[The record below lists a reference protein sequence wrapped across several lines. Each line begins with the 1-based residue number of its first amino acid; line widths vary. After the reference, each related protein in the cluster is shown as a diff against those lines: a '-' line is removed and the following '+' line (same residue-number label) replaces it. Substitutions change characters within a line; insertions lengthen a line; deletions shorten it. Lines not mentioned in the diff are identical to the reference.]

1 MSVFVYHLFPNWL
14 PGGFVGVDVF
24 FVISGF
30 LITGILWRELETDA
44 RLDFTRFYQ
53 RRIARLFPVMLLVV
67 SATLFAAGLIYT
79 QQDYA
84 SSGVTAVTALLS
96 VANLKLYL
104 QGSYFDISHDAQ
116 PFLHFW
122 SLSVEEQFYL
132 FWPILLVLCHRLF
145 RARIAIVLAV
155 ITLLSFVLCVI
166 ATSFDPEA
174 AFYLLPTRAWELSIG
189 GLIAISGSY
198 WITSSSARASVSRY
212 LAVIGLIA
220 ILAACV
226 LFSDQT
232 RFPGSAALLPV
243 LGSAAVLLATRSD
256 SYLGYG
262 VLSATPMI
270 FLGKISYAL
279 YLWHWPVFSLTDYAL
294 YASPE
299 YVRVT
304 IKIVGSF
311 GLTLLTYNL
320 LENPMRRTLNKRS
333 FRFATLASFV
343 VIVAAFVPLGLQ
355 IRTQNYLSTTEAQ
368 IARGGQVFSAEGDTF
383 TVMLMGDSHAAMYA
397 TLLRDIT
404 REKGISFVSVAVP
417 AGDVL
422 PRLNGDINPLW
433 QDSLRIV
440 TNTKPDVVIVV
451 SAWSHKLRHEPDRLR
466 HAVDAIRPHTHQV
479 LLFEETPA
487 LPERATRANIRA
499 GEVGPFMEEEAQRTL
514 RIAAKQTVES
524 LSDDDVEI
532 VPTSQ
537 RFIDE
542 DGGVSFTGLNGR
554 QNFHDRSHLSR
565 NGADLLRLDIEAAI
579 ENALMSTPK
588 KRPNAVR

>member
-1 MSVFVYHLFPNWL
+1 MSVFVYHLFPSWL

-30 LITGILWRELETDA
+30 LITGILWRELETDT

-53 RRIARLFPVMLLVV
+53 RRVARLFPVMLLVV

-96 VANLKLYL
+96 VANIKLYL

-132 FWPILLVLCHRLF
+132 FWPILLVLCHRFF
-145 RARIAIVLAV
+145 RARIAILLAI
-155 ITLLSFVLCVI
+155 ITLLSFALCVV
-166 ATSFDPEA
+166 ATSFDAEA

-198 WITSSSARASVSRY
+198 WITSSSAGASVSRY
-212 LAVIGLIA
+212 LAVIGLAA
-220 ILAACV
+220 ILTACV
-226 LFSDQT
+226 LFSERT
-232 RFPGSAALLPV
+232 SFPGWAAMLPV
-243 LGSAAVLLATRSD
+243 LGSAAVLLATRSE
-256 SYLGYG
+256 SYIGYS
-262 VLSATPMI
+262 VMSAAPLI

-294 YASPE
+294 YSSPE

-304 IKIVGSF
+304 IKILFSF
-311 GLTLLTYNL
+311 GLTLLTYYL

-333 FRFATLASFV
+333 YRFATLASFL
-343 VIVAAFVPLGLQ
+343 VIIAAFVPLGLQ
-355 IRTQNYLSTTEAQ
+355 IRAHNYLSASEAQ
-368 IARGGQVFSAEGDTF
+368 IAEGGQIFSAEGDRS
-383 TVMLMGDSHAAMYA
+383 TVMLMGDSHAAMYG

-404 REKGISFVSVAVP
+404 RDKGISFISVAVP

-422 PRLNGDINPLW
+422 PRPSEASDRLW

-440 TNTKPDVVIVV
+440 TETKPDVVIIV
-451 SAWSHKLRHEPDRLR
+451 SAWSQKLRREPDRLR
-466 HAVDAIRPHTHQV
+466 RAIDAIRPHTDQI
-479 LLFEETPA
+479 LLFEEPPA

-499 GEVGPFMEEEAQRTL
+499 GERGPFIEDRAQRAL
-514 RIAAKQTVES
+514 RIAAKQTIES
-524 LSDDDVEI
+524 LRDDDVEL

-537 RFIDE
+537 RFFDE
-542 DGGVSFTGLNGR
+542 DGGVAFTGLNGR
-554 QNFHDRSHLSR
+554 QNYHDRSHLSR

-579 ENALMSTPK
+579 ENALASNTNDVP
-588 KRPNAVR
+588 VQ